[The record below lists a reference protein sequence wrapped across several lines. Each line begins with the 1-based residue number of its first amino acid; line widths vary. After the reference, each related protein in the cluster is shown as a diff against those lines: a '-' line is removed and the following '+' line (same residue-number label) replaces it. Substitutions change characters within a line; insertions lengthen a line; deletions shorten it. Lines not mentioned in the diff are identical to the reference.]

1 MEGYEILFVYFSII
15 FWLFII
21 IGGAALIGLL
31 IKMVVKL
38 FSSNSKNVNS
48 TKGFINT
55 EMENVKR
62 SISKKFNE
70 QKLTGCTWMVVND
83 LDDDTLYTFR
93 AKNQLII
100 TTNGNVKRAKYELI
114 VENDSII
121 ISKDE
126 LDEQFNM
133 EIINDEFLFLNKVST
148 KDWLLLAN
156 QSKFVGES
164 KREIYNQYVTNL
176 R

>member
-1 MEGYEILFVYFSII
+1 MTDDGSFLLLALFF
-15 FWLFII
+15 
-21 IGGAALIGLL
+21 IGGATLLGLL
-31 IKMVVKL
+31 INMVVKL
-38 FSSNSKNVNS
+38 FFSNSKNVNS
-48 TKGFINT
+48 TKEFINT
-55 EMENVKR
+55 EMDNVKR

-100 TTNGNVKRAKYELI
+100 TTNGNVKWAKYELI

-126 LDEQFNM
+126 LDEHFNM
-133 EIINDEFLFLNKVST
+133 QIIDDEFLFLNKVST

-156 QSKFVGES
+156 KSKFVGES
-164 KREIYNQYVTNL
+164 KSEICEKAIL
-176 R
+176 FFK